1 MDVHMAASEIR
12 VEKYIV
18 KLTEAE
24 RIYLQALLIDNV
36 FFYTRARAR
45 RKGS

>member
-1 MDVHMAASEIR
+1 MEPRDVHMAASEIR

-24 RIYLQALLIDNV
+24 RIYLQAVLN
-36 FFYTRARAR
+36 
-45 RKGS
+45 KGKSPAIAES